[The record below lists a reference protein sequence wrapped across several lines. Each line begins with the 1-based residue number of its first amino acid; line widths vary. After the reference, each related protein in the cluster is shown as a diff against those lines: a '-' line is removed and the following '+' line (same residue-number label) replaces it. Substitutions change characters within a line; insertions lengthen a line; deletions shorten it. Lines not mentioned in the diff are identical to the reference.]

1 MKKILA
7 EIAYDGSIY
16 HGFQIQPTKPT
27 VQGEIEKALMK
38 IKQKKSKNSFIR
50 KNR

>member
-27 VQGEIEKALMK
+27 IQGEIEKALMK
-38 IKQKKSKNSFIR
+38 IKQKKSKDSFIW
-50 KNR
+50 

>member
-38 IKQKKSKNSFIR
+38 INKKKVKITFIR